1 MRPEID
7 RIIVNGVTSN
17 SIFNIYN
24 FCPRASRWVRE
35 HRARSSINGNFPQI
49 TVHDQSDHPIAV
61 LGKNQERKILVCD
74 LYSCIHPSTKDC
86 LILFRIVSQLVQVHT
101 GIIEVLGWRS
111 IGRTVRKALIHER
124 TRILQPV
131 DTSEPGA
138 TDGEIKNLTAIN
150 LQYMKRTIF

>member
-1 MRPEID
+1 M
-7 RIIVNGVTSN
+7 
-17 SIFNIYN
+17 
-24 FCPRASRWVRE
+24 
-35 HRARSSINGNFPQI
+35 
-49 TVHDQSDHPIAV
+49 
-61 LGKNQERKILVCD
+61 CD
-74 LYSCIHPSTKDC
+74 LYSCIHPPTKDC

-150 LQYMKRTIF
+150 LQYLKRTIF